1 MTATG
6 RPPEAPAAPPGPAA
20 GAAGAAGPPGGGA
33 GGREPRRVRMVPGG
47 PVLVEGPVE
56 VVLED
61 GSTVVSDR
69 WLVALCACRRSR
81 SYPFCD
87 TSHRRRRR
95 DRPGA
100 AAERED
106 D

>member
-1 MTATG
+1 
-6 RPPEAPAAPPGPAA
+6 PPAAPAPPPAPPGGGGGAAGPAA
-20 GAAGAAGPPGGGA
+20 GGT

-100 AAERED
+100 AAEREAD
-106 D
+106 

>member
-1 MTATG
+1 MPANASPPEPAPATG
-6 RPPEAPAAPPGPAA
+6 PAGD
-20 GAAGAAGPPGGGA
+20 
-33 GGREPRRVRMVPGG
+33 RRRVRMVPGG

-61 GSTVVSDR
+61 GTTAVSDR

-87 TSHRRRRR
+87 TSHRRRTRT
-95 DRPGA
+95 
-100 AAERED
+100 AAENRD
-106 D
+106 

>member
-1 MTATG
+1 MSTG
-6 RPPEAPAAPPGPAA
+6 TRPPDPAPEPEERDGE
-20 GAAGAAGPPGGGA
+20 
-33 GGREPRRVRMVPGG
+33 GGRASAPVGERRRVRMVPGG

-87 TSHRRRRR
+87 TSHRRRAR
-95 DRPGA
+95 G
-100 AAERED
+100 
-106 D
+106 

>member
-1 MTATG
+1 MSTG
-6 RPPEAPAAPPGPAA
+6 TRPPDPAPGPEERE
-20 GAAGAAGPPGGGA
+20 GERHGGGHA
-33 GGREPRRVRMVPGG
+33 SAPGERRRVRMVPGG

-87 TSHRRRRR
+87 TSHRRRAR
-95 DRPGA
+95 G
-100 AAERED
+100 
-106 D
+106 

>member
-1 MTATG
+1 MPANAN
-6 RPPEAPAAPPGPAA
+6 RPEPVPGMRPAGD
-20 GAAGAAGPPGGGA
+20 
-33 GGREPRRVRMVPGG
+33 RRRVRMVPGG

-61 GSTVVSDR
+61 GSTAVSDR

-87 TSHRRRRR
+87 TSHRRRTRAPR
-95 DRPGA
+95 NTPRQGTPEDSEAPGA
-100 AAERED
+100 GETGAG
-106 D
+106 